1 MILIYLIYEIKQFN
15 ITFNNLTQEVSKMK
29 VRDLEMDSRDV
40 KEDIDLSRKRD
51 RLVRKDIDKR
61 KTKDRKVKRKQ
72 KTRGYYV

>member
-1 MILIYLIYEIKQFN
+1 
-15 ITFNNLTQEVSKMK
+15 MK

-40 KEDIDLSRKRD
+40 KEDIDMSRKRD

>member
-1 MILIYLIYEIKQFN
+1 
-15 ITFNNLTQEVSKMK
+15 MK

-40 KEDIDLSRKRD
+40 KEDIDLSSKRD
-51 RLVRKDIDKR
+51 RIVRKDIDKR